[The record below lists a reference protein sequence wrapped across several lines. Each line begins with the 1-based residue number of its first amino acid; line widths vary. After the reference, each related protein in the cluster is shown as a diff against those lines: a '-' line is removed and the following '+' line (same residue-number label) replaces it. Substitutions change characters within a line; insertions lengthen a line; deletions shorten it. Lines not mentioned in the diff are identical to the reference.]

1 MFVANTPPVTN
12 RLIGGLPARDHARA
26 LEHCE
31 SVDLVF
37 GTILCEPGQPFR
49 YAYFPLT
56 GFISL
61 VATVSG
67 HKPLEMGLIGNEG
80 MLGATLALGVRN
92 SPQRGVVQGS
102 GTALRMTVAHL
113 RAELRDSAALRRTLD
128 RYLYVLMAQLS
139 QTAACTRFHA
149 IEARLA
155 RWLLMTHDRAHG
167 DHFDLTHDF
176 LADMLGVRRS
186 AVTIAAGALQRRKLI
201 SYSRGRIV
209 IQDRKGLEAASCEC
223 YRAVVDDY
231 SNIFGKGVSL
241 QSVSVRE

>member
-1 MFVANTPPVTN
+1 
-12 RLIGGLPARDHARA
+12 
-26 LEHCE
+26 
-31 SVDLVF
+31 
-37 GTILCEPGQPFR
+37 
-49 YAYFPLT
+49 
-56 GFISL
+56 
-61 VATVSG
+61 
-67 HKPLEMGLIGNEG
+67 
-80 MLGATLALGVRN
+80 
-92 SPQRGVVQGS
+92 
-102 GTALRMTVAHL
+102 MTVAHL

-167 DHFDLTHDF
+167 DHFGLTHDF

-201 SYSRGRIV
+201 SYSRGRIA

-231 SNIFGKGVSL
+231 SNLFGKGVSCTV
-241 QSVSVRE
+241 SVSAGITRGGAGQECAAAYSARSGFSGKAGARLVRRVPGRGAE

>member
-1 MFVANTPPVTN
+1 MAVV
-12 RLIGGLPARDHARA
+12 G
-26 LEHCE
+26 
-31 SVDLVF
+31 
-37 GTILCEPGQPFR
+37 
-49 YAYFPLT
+49 
-56 GFISL
+56 
-61 VATVSG
+61 G

-80 MLGATLALGVRN
+80 MLGATLALGVTN

-139 QTAACTRFHA
+139 QTAACARFHA

-155 RWLLMTHDRAHG
+155 RWLLMTHDRAPS
-167 DHFDLTHDF
+167 DHFYLTHDF

-186 AVTIAAGALQRRKLI
+186 AVTIAAGALQHRELI

-209 IQDRKGLEAASCEC
+209 IVDRQGLESASCEC
-223 YRAVVDDY
+223 YRAVVEDY
-231 SNIFGKGVSL
+231 ENLFGKDAPG
-241 QSVSVRE
+241 